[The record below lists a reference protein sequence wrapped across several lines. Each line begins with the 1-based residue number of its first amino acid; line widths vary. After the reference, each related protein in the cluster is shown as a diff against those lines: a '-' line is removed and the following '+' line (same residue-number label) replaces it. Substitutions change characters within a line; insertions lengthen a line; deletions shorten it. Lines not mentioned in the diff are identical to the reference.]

1 MNLMR
6 FIYFLL
12 FFLLSSWV
20 FAKAEKN
27 NLFKSSIRPIPK
39 KIQRQMRQFTWRQ
52 GCPVTMNDLAYIRLS
67 YWGFDNQTHMG
78 ALIVNKELAYE
89 VVAIFRVLFKHKFPI
104 QSMQLMDVFQGD
116 DNASMR
122 ANNTSAFNCRP
133 VTDRPGEYSQ
143 HSYGRAIDIN
153 PLINPYIKGKTI
165 LPPQGILYA
174 KRNQDA
180 PGKITK
186 KSLVYQEFIK
196 HGWDWAGDWHDLK
209 DYQHFE
215 KRAHGEKRN
224 PYGYKP
230 FSAQ

>member
-1 MNLMR
+1 MR

-12 FFLLSSWV
+12 IFFLSSWV
-20 FAKAEKN
+20 FAKTEKN
-27 NLFKSSIRPIPK
+27 TSFTSSIRPIPK
-39 KIQRQMRQFTWRQ
+39 KIQRQMRQFTWRP
-52 GCPVTMNDLAYIRLS
+52 GCPVTMKDLAYIRLS
-67 YWGFDNQTHMG
+67 YWGFDNKKHMG
-78 ALIVNKELAYE
+78 SLIVNKELAYE
-89 VVAIFRVLFKHKFPI
+89 VVAIFEALFNHKFPI

-165 LPPQGILYA
+165 IPPQGALYA
-174 KRNQDA
+174 ERTQPA

-186 KSLVYQEFIK
+186 ESLVYQEFIK
-196 HGWDWAGDWHDLK
+196 HGWDWAGDWHDLQ

-224 PYGYKP
+224 PYGYKS
-230 FSAQ
+230 FQRK